1 MHRCFLEIASGS
13 RHPTEAKNSVDM
25 RISLYILTLCILCAT
40 DARAMTP
47 ETARR
52 LKRGRELFEYG
63 RWSDA
68 RHEFRQARAELEP
81 TDHAAIQEADYH
93 LAACAVELGS
103 ADAAEA
109 LMQFERNYP
118 GSTYLNDVRF
128 ALGSFYC
135 ATGNMTEAGNQFR
148 RTDRSGLGPS
158 RREQYDFRCGYI
170 AFVEGNHA
178 EMYEHLNR
186 IPAKSELADHA
197 LYYKS
202 YIDYVEGRS
211 ERARQGF
218 ELLLHSET
226 YSEIAPY
233 YLMQLAFVEGNHE
246 YVVEYGEQLALHASL
261 ERQTEIERIIAE
273 SWFRLGN
280 YEATIEH
287 LRAYTEAGGEEN
299 RETCYLMG
307 FSLYNTARYA
317 EATDWLRKACGAED
331 ALTQNASYHLA
342 DCLLRAG
349 NKQDAMQA
357 FAVASAADFDKSITE
372 NAQFYY
378 AKLQY
383 ESSESFYNNAI
394 HALQQYIERYP
405 QSARIPEARS
415 LLIAAYYNSRD
426 YDAAY
431 RAIRSMPSNDAETRA
446 ALQKIA
452 YFRGLS
458 AYKAG
463 DRAAAG
469 RYLAE
474 SAAVNVSP
482 KYSALADF
490 WQGEI
495 AFDQGDYALA
505 ATKYDRYLRRAP
517 QSEPEY
523 AMAWYNLGYCNFSR
537 ERMEDA
543 EANFQKFLALHPQE
557 DHYRSDTYNRLGDIR
572 YTERRFAE
580 ALEQYGKAIAAGGNE
595 KYYAQYQ
602 RALALGHMDSPE
614 QKRQT
619 LSRIVADGKG
629 PYVEPAHFELG
640 RSYMAEE
647 HYAEGAATLEKF
659 IQQYPH
665 SSHRSQ
671 ALSDLGLAY
680 LNLGDRDKSLKYYGM
695 IVTSAP
701 HSSEARDALQ
711 GIRDIYVSRGDADAY
726 FDYAAKAGV
735 ESDLT
740 ALSRDSLSFAA
751 AQKLYIT
758 ENCVT
763 AAKSLRS
770 YLMSYPKGYYRR
782 DALYLLSD
790 CYLRDKQR
798 SKAIGTLSELSKEAN
813 NPYTVKVLNKLS
825 ELTFADKRYAEAAV
839 AYRKLY
845 DAVQTSTEREKAMIG
860 YVRATVATGE
870 QSKIRTMAE
879 DVRKH
884 PDAGTTARREAT
896 LALADHHRLAG
907 KRSKANELYKE
918 LSGEVRTN
926 EGSAANY
933 YLLED
938 RFKQGDTKQLEKAI
952 FAYSEREPKPY
963 WSAKAYILLGDHYLR
978 KGDEF
983 QARATWQSVVS
994 GYTPADDG
1002 IVDDAAARIRKLNRK

>member
-1 MHRCFLEIASGS
+1 
-13 RHPTEAKNSVDM
+13 M
-25 RISLYILTLCILCAT
+25 RIATYLLTLCILCAA

-52 LKRGRELFEYG
+52 LQRGRELFEYG

-68 RHEFRQARAELEP
+68 RNEFRQVRAELAS
-81 TDHAAIQEADYH
+81 TDYAAIQEVDYH

-103 ADAAEA
+103 IDAAEA
-109 LMQFERNYP
+109 LSEFERNYP

-128 ALGSFYC
+128 ALGSYYC

-148 RTDRSGLGPS
+148 RTDRSALNPS

-178 EMYEHLNR
+178 EMHEHLNS

-202 YIDYVEGRS
+202 YIDYVDGRS

-218 ELLLHSET
+218 EQLLHSET

-233 YLMQLAFVEGNHE
+233 YLIQLAFIEGNHE
-246 YVVEYGEQLALHASL
+246 YVVEYGEQLALHASP
-261 ERQTEIERIIAE
+261 ERQAEIERIISE

-287 LRAYTEAGGEEN
+287 LRAYTEAGGDET
-299 RETCYLMG
+299 RETAYLMG
-307 FSLYNTARYA
+307 FSLYNTTRYD
-317 EATDWLRKACGAED
+317 EATGWLRKACIGAED

-342 DCLLRAG
+342 DCYLRAG

-357 FAVASAADFDKSITE
+357 FAIASAGEFDKSIAE

-383 ESSESFYNNAI
+383 ESGDNFYNNAI

-405 QSARIPEARS
+405 QSARIPEART

-426 YDAAY
+426 YEAAY
-431 RAIRSMPSNDAETRA
+431 RAIRAMPSNDPEARA

-458 AYKAG
+458 AYKSG

-482 KYSALADF
+482 KYAALANF

-495 AFDQGDYALA
+495 AFEQGDYALA
-505 ATKYDRYLRRAP
+505 AVKYDSYLRRAP

-523 AMAWYNLGYCNFSR
+523 VTAWYNLGYCNFSQ
-537 ERMEDA
+537 ERMEEA
-543 EANFQKFLALHPQE
+543 ETNFQKFLGLHPQE
-557 DHYRSDTYNRLGDIR
+557 DRYRNDTYNRLGDIR
-572 YTERRFAE
+572 YTERRFGE
-580 ALEQYGKAIAAGGNE
+580 ALELYDKTIAAGGPE
-595 KYYAQYQ
+595 KHYARYQ
-602 RALALGHMDSPE
+602 RALTLGLMDDPE

-619 LSRIVADGKG
+619 LSRIVADGQG
-629 PYVEPAHFELG
+629 PYVESAHFELG
-640 RSYMAEE
+640 RSQMAAE
-647 HYAEGAATLEKF
+647 HYAEGAATMEKF
-659 IQQYPH
+659 IRQYPH

-695 IVTSAP
+695 IVASAP
-701 HSSEARDALQ
+701 RSAEARDAMQ

-758 ENCVT
+758 EDSQT

-770 YLMSYPKGYYRR
+770 YLMSYPKGFYRR

-790 CYLRDKQR
+790 CYLRNKER
-798 SKAIGTLSELSKEAN
+798 NKAIGTLTELSKEAN
-813 NPYTVKVLNKLS
+813 NPYSFKVLDKLS
-825 ELTFADKRYAEAAV
+825 ELTYADKRYAEAAV

-845 DAVQTSTEREKAMIG
+845 DAAPTATEREKAMTG
-860 YVRATVATGE
+860 YVRATIAAGDKTH
-870 QSKIRTMAE
+870 IREMAE

-884 PDAGTTARREAT
+884 SDAGATARREAT

-907 KRSKANELYKE
+907 KRTKANELYKE

-933 YLLED
+933 HLLED

-952 FAYSEREPKPY
+952 FAFSDRQPKPY
-963 WSAKAYILLGDHYLR
+963 WSAKAYILLGDYYLG

-983 QARATWQSVVS
+983 QARATWQSVAS
-994 GYTPADDG
+994 GYSPADDG
-1002 IVDDAAARIRKLNRK
+1002 IVDEAAARIRKLNRK

>member
-1 MHRCFLEIASGS
+1 
-13 RHPTEAKNSVDM
+13 M
-25 RISLYILTLCILCAT
+25 RISPYILTLCILCAA
-40 DARAMTP
+40 DAHALTP

-52 LKRGRELFEYG
+52 LKRGRELFDYG

-81 TDHAAIQEADYH
+81 TDHAAIEEADYH

-109 LMQFERNYP
+109 LLQFERNYP

-148 RTDRSGLGPS
+148 RTDRSGLNPS

-186 IPAKSELADHA
+186 IPSKSELADHA

-202 YIDYVEGRS
+202 YIDYAEGRND
-211 ERARQGF
+211 RARQGF
-218 ELLLHSET
+218 EQLLHSEA

-246 YVVEYGEQLALHASL
+246 YVVEYGEQLALQASP
-261 ERQTEIERIIAE
+261 ERQIEIERIIAE

-280 YEATIEH
+280 YEATLEH
-287 LRAYTEAGGEEN
+287 LHAYTEAGGEEN

-317 EATDWLRKACGAED
+317 EATDWLRKACGGAGD

-383 ESSESFYNNAI
+383 ESSDSFYNNAI

-431 RAIRSMPSNDAETRA
+431 QAIRAMPSNDAETRA

-482 KYSALADF
+482 KYAALADF

-495 AFDQGDYALA
+495 AFEQGSYDLA
-505 ATKYDRYLRRAP
+505 ANKYTSYLRRAP

-523 AMAWYNLGYCNFSR
+523 VMAWYNLGYCDFSR
-537 ERMEDA
+537 ERMEEA
-543 EANFQKFLALHPQE
+543 ETDFQKFLVLHPQE
-557 DHYRSDTYNRLGDIR
+557 DRYRSDTYNRLGDIR
-572 YTERRFAE
+572 YTERRFGE
-580 ALEQYGKAIAAGGNE
+580 ALEQYDKAIAAGNDA

-602 RALALGHMDSPE
+602 RALTLGLMEDTE

-629 PYVEPAHFELG
+629 PYVESAQFELG
-640 RSYMAEE
+640 RIHMSEE

-659 IQQYPH
+659 IRQYPH

-695 IVTSAP
+695 IVASAP

-758 ENCVT
+758 EDCET

-813 NPYTVKVLNKLS
+813 NPYTVKVLDKLS

-845 DAVQTSTEREKAMIG
+845 DAVPTAAEREKAMTG
-860 YVRATVATGE
+860 YVRATVADGDQTR
-870 QSKIRTMAE
+870 IRTMAE

-884 PDAGTTARREAT
+884 SDAGATARREAT

-1002 IVDDAAARIRKLNRK
+1002 IVDEAAARIRKLNRK